1 MTRLP
6 LPLMLSGTLLAVLML
21 TPGCDNDNRK
31 NFRSDRDHYS
41 PYRYERYDGPR
52 DHYVVYPTRYE
63 TRYETYYVPRYESHY
78 APKPA
83 PPKPV
88 AVRHDRDGDRGDK
101 NRGKNPNY
109 QDPRGNW
116 SDNADYREG
125 WRIRTGTNDDSR
137 RRPNT
142 PPLRA
147 DNYTPR
153 RDRDDGDRKPPD
165 RNRGDGGRNRD
176 GGGRR

>member
-1 MTRLP
+1 
-6 LPLMLSGTLLAVLML
+6 MLAGTLLAVLML
-21 TPGCDNDNRK
+21 TPGCDDDRK
-31 NFRSDRDHYS
+31 NLRSGRDHYS

-78 APKPA
+78 APKPVA
-83 PPKPV
+83 PK
-88 AVRHDRDGDRGDK
+88 RDRDWDRGDK
-101 NRGKNPNY
+101 NKGKNPNY
-109 QDPRGNW
+109 RDPRGNW

-142 PPLRA
+142 PPLQA
-147 DNYTPR
+147 DDHTPR

-165 RNRGDGGRNRD
+165 RNRE
-176 GGGRR
+176 GGGRGGRR